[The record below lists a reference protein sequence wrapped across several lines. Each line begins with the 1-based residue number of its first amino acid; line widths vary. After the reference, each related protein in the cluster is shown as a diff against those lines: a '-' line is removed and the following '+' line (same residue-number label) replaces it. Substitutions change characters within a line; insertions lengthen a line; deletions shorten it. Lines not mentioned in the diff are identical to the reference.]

1 MRFTQRELVERLNMA
16 HDKLYG
22 RRTDCLQQSKE
33 VKQEDVREFVGVKQ
47 AFDEAVVDG
56 MDVDSIQDYMYMFST
71 KYLHHFKHADTRDY
85 VRYTRPSC

>member
-1 MRFTQRELVERLNMA
+1 VRFTQRELAERLNMA

-33 VKQEDVREFVGVKQ
+33 VKQEDVREVVDVRQ
-47 AFDEAVVDG
+47 AFDEAVVAG
-56 MDVDSIQDYMYMFST
+56 MPSEDVYHYMYMFST
-71 KYLHHFKHADTRDY
+71 KYLHHFKHADTREY